1 MWERMRHDAPYANLT
16 KINERCKIM
25 LEYKIEGGNLPV
37 VICSPESGHTLC
49 TEKKSMPIVN
59 VADAISSYITPLS

>member
-1 MWERMRHDAPYANLT
+1 
-16 KINERCKIM
+16 M